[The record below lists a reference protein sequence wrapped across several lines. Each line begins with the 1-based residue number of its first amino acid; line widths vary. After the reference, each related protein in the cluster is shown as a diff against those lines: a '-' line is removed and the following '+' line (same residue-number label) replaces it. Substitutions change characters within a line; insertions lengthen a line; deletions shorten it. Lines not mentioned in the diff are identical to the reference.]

1 MNKTSEGYEEDIMQV
16 QNLYGGVPR
25 HADKEIFET
34 LLETEAFRLERILST
49 GRASPPGFWYDQ
61 DQDEWV
67 ALLSGEAELLFEEKS
82 ERVLLRPGDF
92 LLIPARKR
100 HRVER
105 TSLDA
110 IWLALHFDR

>member
-1 MNKTSEGYEEDIMQV
+1 MQM
-16 QNLYGGVPR
+16 QNLFAN
-25 HADKEIFET
+25 HAPQGDRERFEP
-34 LLETEAFRLERILST
+34 LLESKALRLERILSA
-49 GRASPPGFWYDQ
+49 GQASPPGFWYDQ

-67 ALLSGEAELLFEEKS
+67 ALLSGEAELVFEEKT

-110 IWLALHFDR
+110 IWLALYFDR

>member
-1 MNKTSEGYEEDIMQV
+1 MQI
-16 QNLYGGVPR
+16 QNLFAD
-25 HADKEIFET
+25 HAPQGDWERFEP
-34 LLETEAFRLERILST
+34 LLESKAFRLERILSA

-67 ALLSGEAELLFEEKS
+67 ALLSGEAELVFEEKS

-92 LLIPARKR
+92 LLIPARER